1 VTDINGK
8 TTTGTINV
16 SIVDD
21 VPTAVSETARSVAED
36 AVDIGGNVLT
46 NDTQGADGATVT
58 SVTINT
64 AGGPVVQAIAAVGTT
79 TVTTSYGVY
88 TFTAAGVWTFN
99 PSANL
104 NNAAGVDAGFT
115 YIITD
120 GDGDKST
127 ASQPITVTDG
137 ANPTTAKNAVIA
149 LDEEGLGTVNATG
162 TNPAAT
168 SESASDTVSFNGGS
182 DNIASIVF
190 GSTAGISL
198 TGYAG
203 TAITWSAGGGNTVTG
218 TIGGIVAITLTL
230 SSVTTGATAGATVTA
245 TLSDNFIHL
254 SGSGEN
260 SIGISGVTVVATDTD
275 GDTAAATVALTVKDD
290 VPVAVSPVP
299 IVVTNAAGP
308 PVTQSLDSDPTLAN
322 NYGADGGTV
331 RFVASLDGLNSGLT
345 SNFVPIIYTR
355 VNDTTLVAKAAG
367 VTIFTITL
375 NPLTAQ
381 YTVDMD
387 GQIDSKSSIA
397 FNPTN
402 NNFVGGNN
410 SWGGFIPLTETVGSP
425 IDNNSKDLLLTPKEG
440 GVNDGTIN
448 TTANTGGVSGGASV
462 GSGET
467 FRVDF
472 VTDLRGNPADGAGD
486 YGNAPNRD
494 HVFDGHYT
502 VNGASALL
510 KSSSG
515 STVRIT
521 AFDDADGNT
530 VVGDG
535 VKDTINGVTISYL
548 GGPGA
553 ALIIPTTTPTNYTIN
568 GRVFTVTLNA
578 DGSVDIAGVAGA
590 SGSSLQG
597 TTIAV
602 FTANG
607 YNSVEYAWQSGDTF
621 QIGGF
626 GATTITNL
634 PVSFNGPGQI
644 C

>member
-1 VTDINGK
+1 VTASDTEALVNEAGLASGSSSATNSEIFNGAITPAGGTVPYSYALTSSATGTYGTLVLNANGTYTYTLTQRYDTAPDNDNGTNTEANRDVFTYTVTDINGN

-203 TAITWSAGGGNTVTG
+203 TAIIWSAGGGNTVTG

-254 SGSGEN
+254 SGSVEN

-290 VPVAVSPVP
+290 VPVAVAPVP

-375 NPLTAQ
+375 NP
-381 YTVDMD
+381 DR
-387 GQIDSKSSIA
+387 KS
-397 FNPTN
+397 
-402 NNFVGGNN
+402 
-410 SWGGFIPLTETVGSP
+410 
-425 IDNNSKDLLLTPKEG
+425 
-440 GVNDGTIN
+440 
-448 TTANTGGVSGGASV
+448 
-462 GSGET
+462 
-467 FRVDF
+467 
-472 VTDLRGNPADGAGD
+472 
-486 YGNAPNRD
+486 
-494 HVFDGHYT
+494 
-502 VNGASALL
+502 
-510 KSSSG
+510 
-515 STVRIT
+515 
-521 AFDDADGNT
+521 
-530 VVGDG
+530 VV
-535 VKDTINGVTISYL
+535 
-548 GGPGA
+548 
-553 ALIIPTTTPTNYTIN
+553 
-568 GRVFTVTLNA
+568 
-578 DGSVDIAGVAGA
+578 
-590 SGSSLQG
+590 
-597 TTIAV
+597 
-602 FTANG
+602 
-607 YNSVEYAWQSGDTF
+607 
-621 QIGGF
+621 
-626 GATTITNL
+626 
-634 PVSFNGPGQI
+634 
-644 C
+644 